1 VVPQT
6 VVGDIPRMQAGRAP
20 DGPAFTDSGRRYT
33 WRELDDRVT
42 RLAHA
47 LRDHLGVRPGD
58 RVAVLAGNCSE
69 YVETTFACS
78 RIRAIYTGLNTRHH
92 HREMTAQLADCGA
105 GVLMVGP
112 GFEER
117 GVQLASES
125 GARLV
130 HLGADGPGESYEALL
145 ATASAEEIPSHGDTD
160 APYVLTYTSGTT
172 GDPRGAMISS
182 RNDRAMATS
191 LAIATETQVDD
202 RFMVVLPLFHKGG
215 QFAVLHPASL
225 GLPTVLLPGPNP
237 ELMCR
242 TIEVERISIFLAVPT
257 VMKMLID
264 HLRERGSKAY
274 DFSSLRHVYYGSN
287 PIPPEQLR
295 EFAGLFGCSLSQIGG
310 IGTEG
315 GVGLSLSRVDHDRG
329 LRDPSAAHVLQSCG
343 RIQPGAE
350 MQLVDEAGREV
361 PTGEIGEMVFRGDAY
376 VSGYW
381 NRPEASALLWRDG
394 WLHSG
399 DLGRRDEE
407 GFIYYVDRKA
417 GRIKTGGETVYARE
431 VESALADHP
440 AVRAVSVVG
449 VTDEKWGEA
458 VCAVVEVHDGTAPDD
473 DLAEELRRHV
483 RARLAGFKV
492 PRRILF
498 QQTLP
503 TTALGKIAVGQ
514 VRALAHDAQDTAGS
528 TGSADLQVGSPT

>member
-1 VVPQT
+1 LVWQT

-20 DGPAFTDSGRRYT
+20 DAPAFADGARRYT
-33 WRELDDRVT
+33 WREFDDRVN
-42 RLAHA
+42 RLAHG
-47 LRDHLGVRPGD
+47 LRDHLGVQPGD
-58 RVAVLAGNCSE
+58 RVAVLAGNCLE
-69 YVETTFACS
+69 YVETTFASS

-92 HREMTAQLADCGA
+92 RREMAAQLADCDA
-105 GVLMVGP
+105 GVLLVGP
-112 GFEER
+112 GFEDL
-117 GVQLASES
+117 GAQLASDA

-145 ATASAEEIPSHGDTD
+145 ATASAEEIPSHGDAD

-172 GDPRGAMISS
+172 GDPRGAMVSS

-242 TIEVERISIFLAVPT
+242 TIEAERISGFLAVPT

-264 HLRERGSKAY
+264 HLREGGRERY

-295 EFAGLFGCSLSQIGG
+295 EFAELYGCSLSQIGG

-315 GVGLSLSRVDHDRG
+315 GVGLSLSRVDHERA
-329 LRDPSAAHVLQSCG
+329 LRDPSSAHVLQSCG

-350 MQLVDEAGREV
+350 MKLVDEAGQEV
-361 PTGEIGEMVFRGDAY
+361 STGEIGEMVFRGDAY

-431 VESALADHP
+431 VERALGDHP

-449 VTDEKWGEA
+449 VPDEKWGEA
-458 VCAVVEVHDGTAPDD
+458 VCAVVEVHGGTAPDD

-483 RARLAGFKV
+483 RARLAAFKV

-514 VRALAHDAQDTAGS
+514 VRALARDAQDTGRG
-528 TGSADLQVGSPT
+528 TGSPDLQVGSPA